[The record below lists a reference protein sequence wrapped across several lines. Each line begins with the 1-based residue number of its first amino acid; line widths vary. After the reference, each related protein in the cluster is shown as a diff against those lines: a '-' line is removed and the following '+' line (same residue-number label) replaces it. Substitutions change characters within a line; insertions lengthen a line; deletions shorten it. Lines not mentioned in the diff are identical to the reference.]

1 MKKFLKNISPF
12 NNRTEMPAILFV
24 VKIILAFGVCKIIGE
39 LIAEG
44 IVILIHFALS
54 KNIFE
59 GEMFDQETI
68 TLITYYG
75 YIVVVGITI
84 LYWKLIARKPLSE
97 MGITKHFGN
106 YFIGAA
112 VGILLVLISVTVIML
127 TGKIEFHGIFK
138 NIHYIMIVLLF
149 DGFIIQGATEEFL
162 CRGIILCSLK
172 NRTSLAVAIGVSTV
186 MFIIP
191 HLSTL
196 LDMGAVYGVLGIINL
211 ILISIIFS
219 LLTIQF
225 NSIWVVCGLH
235 TSWNFILFSILG
247 LNLSGNDET
256 VMAIFNMQS
265 VGKNICNGGKYGIEA
280 SVITSIVLAVATALI
295 WYINKKK
302 VTTK

>member
-1 MKKFLKNISPF
+1 MKKFLKDISPF

-24 VKIILAFGVCKIIGE
+24 IKIILAFGVCKIIGE

-44 IVILIHFALS
+44 IVILIHFVLG

-97 MGITKHFGN
+97 MGITKRFGN

-138 NIHYIMIVLLF
+138 NAHYITIVLLF
-149 DGFIIQGATEEFL
+149 GGFIIQGATEEFL
-162 CRGIILCSLK
+162 CRGIVLCSLK
-172 NRTSLAVAIGVSTV
+172 NRTSLAVAIGASTV

-235 TSWNFILFSILG
+235 TFWNFILFSVLG

-256 VMAIFNMQS
+256 VTAIFNMQS
-265 VGKNICNGGKYGIEA
+265 VGENICNGGKYGIEA

-302 VTTK
+302 VSIK